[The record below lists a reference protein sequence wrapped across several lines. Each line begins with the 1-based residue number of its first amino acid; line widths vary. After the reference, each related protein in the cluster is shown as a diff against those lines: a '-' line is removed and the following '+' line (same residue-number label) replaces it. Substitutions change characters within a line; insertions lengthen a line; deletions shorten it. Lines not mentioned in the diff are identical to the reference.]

1 MSFRLLVFDWDGTL
15 MDSLDKIINSMQ
27 AAALDVGCE
36 LPLREEVRD
45 IIGLGLME
53 AVVQLFP
60 TLEPATQEGLAK
72 RYRQHFLLENTTPS
86 PLFPEAREVLQ
97 HLTGQGYL
105 LGVATGKSRR
115 GLNQSLVA
123 SGLQD
128 YFQATRCADE
138 TFSKPHPEMLLQLM
152 DELGVRPAETLM
164 IGDTEYDMEMA
175 GNAGAYALGVSYG
188 VHPCDR
194 LSRHPALGC
203 LERLG
208 DLPGWL
214 ESYLSR
220 DGRRP
225 GA

>member
-15 MDSLDKIINSMQ
+15 MDSLDKIINCMQ

-36 LPLREEVRD
+36 CPLREEVRD

-53 AVVQLFP
+53 AIVQLFP
-60 TLEPATQEGLAK
+60 TLEPATQECLANC
-72 RYRQHFLLENTTPS
+72 YRQHFLRENTTPS
-86 PLFPEAREVLQ
+86 PLFPEVREVLQ

-115 GLNQSLVA
+115 GLNQSLVT

-194 LSRHPALGC
+194 LSKHLALGC

-208 DLPGWL
+208 DLPRWL
-214 ESYLSR
+214 ADYVPAP
-220 DGRRP
+220 GRRP